1 MRISSRVRDD
11 ATFTRYRVPIFTLF
25 RFKISQVH
33 KEIDLTRALRSI
45 TVVVVGEVKPVYSV
59 FKWETGEIHEDIIL
73 PRHSQ
78 DGLGISN

>member
-1 MRISSRVRDD
+1 
-11 ATFTRYRVPIFTLF
+11 
-25 RFKISQVH
+25 
-33 KEIDLTRALRSI
+33 
-45 TVVVVGEVKPVYSV
+45 VKPVYSV